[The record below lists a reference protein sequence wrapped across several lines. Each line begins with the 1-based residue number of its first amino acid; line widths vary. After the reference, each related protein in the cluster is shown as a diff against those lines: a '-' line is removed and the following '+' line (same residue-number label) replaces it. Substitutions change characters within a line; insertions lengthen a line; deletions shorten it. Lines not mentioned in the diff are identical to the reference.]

1 MATLSPEAQGLTR
14 DAYDEDVYDEPVP
27 CLRRSSD
34 PEIRAR
40 TDAFLASLTP
50 EQLAVIEEAERLDR
64 LDYERNR

>member
-14 DAYDEDVYDEPVP
+14 DAYDEDAYDEPVP
-27 CLRRSSD
+27 RLRRSSD
-34 PEIRAR
+34 PEICAR

-50 EQLAVIEEAERLDR
+50 EQLAIIEEAERLDR

>member
-1 MATLSPEAQGLTR
+1 MVTPSDITPQPLDNDLN
-14 DAYDEDVYDEPVP
+14 EPVP
-27 CLRRSSD
+27 AGDRSSN

-40 TDAFLASLTP
+40 TDAFLASLTL